1 VVAREAGFVRRPTS
15 SKDVA
20 AVILAH
26 NPGPGFDRV
35 LDAVRS
41 QVEPPRLVVV
51 VDNASTDGTAERLR
65 DEVGVEV
72 VALDTN
78 LGVGAGHNRG
88 WAVARERFP
97 DLRAIWS
104 LEHDCVPEPDCLKL
118 LIAAVHEQLDDGVQL
133 AAVVPMQ
140 TGPGQPWRRPPG
152 TPFAVRNL
160 TFNGA
165 LVLVDAMDAV
175 DGLREDFFVGQEDK
189 EFSVRLRQLGFEVIK
204 DRRARLEHAN
214 WLRPK
219 RPSVLRGY
227 YSRRNEAYL
236 AVHIRR
242 DRFAKA
248 WVVYRA
254 AGGVARALVGRD
266 QRWTRARARARA
278 ALDGI
283 RGDLGYKTYPYLR
296 PDP

>member
-1 VVAREAGFVRRPTS
+1 MRPPTS

-20 AVILAH
+20 AVILTH
-26 NPGPGFDRV
+26 NPGVAFHRV
-35 LDAVRS
+35 LDAVRG
-41 QVEPPRLVVV
+41 QVDPPRLIVV
-51 VDNASTDGTAERLR
+51 VDNASTDGTAARLR
-65 DEVGVEV
+65 DEAGVEV

-88 WAVARERFP
+88 WAMARERFP
-97 DLRAIWS
+97 ELRAIWS
-104 LEHDCVPEPDCLKL
+104 LEHDCVPEPDCLNTL
-118 LIAAVHEQLDDGVQL
+118 LAAVHEQLDAGIRL

-140 TGPGQPWRRPPG
+140 TGPGQPRRRPPG
-152 TPFAVRNL
+152 VPYAVRNL

-165 LVLVDAMDAV
+165 LILVDALDAV
-175 DGLREDFFVGQEDK
+175 DGLREDFFIGQEDK
-189 EFSVRLRQLGFEVIK
+189 EFSVRLSQSGFEVMK

-219 RPSVLRGY
+219 RPSVLRAY

-242 DRFAKA
+242 DRGAKA

-266 QRWTRARARARA
+266 QRWARARARARA
-278 ALDGI
+278 ARDGI
-283 RGDLGYKTYPYLR
+283 RGDLGYKTYPYLL